1 MLDLTEQYFQDKV
14 CCEKSKE
21 DFLQWLS
28 DEQPILVPC
37 EYCAWPSTIHSSG
50 DKCTQMKE
58 AQQRC
63 PFAVYQNLTKV
74 LQEEMMKRNVMRN
87 MTQEQ
92 ASQSTDMDLKK
103 FLSKHQK
110 QQNLFLEKLWEKKT
124 VESSVPKTT
133 KLMKTSK
140 PPIWTKD
147 MTFDSFKKQISRW
160 NEKEKEVSKTER
172 FHEVVESLKLNKEI
186 KGLAKYL
193 K

>member
-1 MLDLTEQYFQDKV
+1 
-14 CCEKSKE
+14 
-21 DFLQWLS
+21 
-28 DEQPILVPC
+28 
-37 EYCAWPSTIHSSG
+37 
-50 DKCTQMKE
+50 MKE
-58 AQQRC
+58 VQQRC
-63 PFAVYQNLTKV
+63 PYNAYQNLTKV

-92 ASQSTDMDLKK
+92 ASQNTDVDLKK
-103 FLSKHQK
+103 FLSEHQK

-160 NEKEKEVSKTER
+160 NEKEKEVPETER
-172 FHEVVESLKLNKEI
+172 FHEVVESLKSNKDM
-186 KGLAKYL
+186 KCLSKYVNYEVTE
-193 K
+193 KHI